1 MPVKTTDATPT
12 PEDAVPGSVS
22 GPVPGVA
29 GPVPFEVDKEP
40 AFPVGPGADS
50 RRGRG
55 RGRERGRGHGG
66 EGGVL
71 NVFSHGILILWAL
84 LVVMPLLWAVMTSF
98 KTDDAILSSP
108 WSLPN
113 GLHFENW
120 ARAWSQAHMGD
131 YFLNT
136 ILVVAGSVTGTLLLG
151 SMAAYVLAR
160 FEFPGNRFVYYLFVA
175 GMGFPIMLA
184 LVPLFFVMDNIGL
197 LNTLHGLILVYIAY
211 SLPFTVFFLTA
222 FFRTLPTSVA
232 EAALIDGASH
242 TRTFFQVMLPMARPG
257 LISVGIFNFLGQ
269 WNQYMLPTVLN
280 SEKDHKVL
288 SQGLVELA
296 TSQGYKGDWSG
307 LFAGLVMAMLPVLAA
322 YLVFQRQ
329 VVAGLTAGA
338 VK

>member
-1 MPVKTTDATPT
+1 MKTTDTPPAGLSGERPAVVKANATP
-12 PEDAVPGSVS
+12 V
-22 GPVPGVA
+22 
-29 GPVPFEVDKEP
+29 KEK
-40 AFPVGPGADS
+40 S
-50 RRGRG
+50 S
-55 RGRERGRGHGG
+55 

-71 NVFSHGILILWAL
+71 NVFSHGVLVIWAIMVVL
-84 LVVMPLLWAVMTSF
+84 PLVWAVMTSF
-98 KTDDAILSSP
+98 KTDKAIFTSP
-108 WSLPN
+108 WSLPDS
-113 GLHFENW
+113 LHFENW
-120 ARAWSQAHMGD
+120 SRAWSQAHMSD

-136 ILVVAGSVTGTLLLG
+136 VLVVGGSLVGTLLFG

-160 FEFPGNRFVYYLFVA
+160 FDFPGNRFIYFLFIG
-175 GMGFPIMLA
+175 GMSFPIMLA
-184 LVPLFFVMDNIGL
+184 LVPLFFVLNNIAL

-242 TRTFFQVMLPMARPG
+242 TRTFFQVMLPMAKPG
-257 LISVGIFNFLGQ
+257 LISVAIFNFLGQ

-280 SEKDHKVL
+280 TDPDKKVL

-296 TSQGYKGDWSG
+296 VSQGYKGDWSG

-322 YLVFQRQ
+322 YIVFQRQ

-338 VK
+338 LK

>member
-1 MPVKTTDATPT
+1 MVKANATPVK
-12 PEDAVPGSVS
+12 EKSS
-22 GPVPGVA
+22 
-29 GPVPFEVDKEP
+29 
-40 AFPVGPGADS
+40 
-50 RRGRG
+50 
-55 RGRERGRGHGG
+55 

-71 NVFSHGILILWAL
+71 NVFSHGVLVIWAIMVVL
-84 LVVMPLLWAVMTSF
+84 PLVWAVMTSF
-98 KTDDAILSSP
+98 KTDKAIFTSP
-108 WSLPN
+108 WSLPDS
-113 GLHFENW
+113 LHFENW
-120 ARAWSQAHMGD
+120 SRAWSQAHMSD

-136 ILVVAGSVTGTLLLG
+136 VLVVGGSLVGTLLFG

-160 FEFPGNRFVYYLFVA
+160 FDFPGNRFIYFLFIG
-175 GMGFPIMLA
+175 GMSFPIMLA
-184 LVPLFFVMDNIGL
+184 LVPLFFVLNNIAL

-242 TRTFFQVMLPMARPG
+242 TRTFFQVMLPMAKPG
-257 LISVGIFNFLGQ
+257 LISVAIFNFLGQ

-280 SEKDHKVL
+280 TDPDKKVL

-296 TSQGYKGDWSG
+296 VSQGYKGDWSG

-322 YLVFQRQ
+322 YIVFQRQ

-338 VK
+338 LK